1 MFFPRV
7 EVFKVVILY
16 TVVVLIGYCMFLDVS
31 SVVTTT
37 TRCGKGS
44 YSIYNVMNKQT
55 QTLYHYDY
63 VSIFC
68 FTSFNTF
75 WKYLWLR
82 KLAWDFFGYEFL
94 LQVFFFFGFCLKPNG
109 YFWFWFCSFKRLKNK
124 AWALGQNSIFNYR
137 EHWEYF
143 YLAGTSQVK
152 FETYRAGD
160 YYRLLLGKKHESP
173 LILAQKDGKEIFQ

>member
-1 MFFPRV
+1 M
-7 EVFKVVILY
+7 FKVVILY
-16 TVVVLIGYCMFLDVS
+16 NVIVVIECLCSWMSWVLLQRPQDAEKVLTLD
-31 SVVTTT
+31 
-37 TRCGKGS
+37 C
-44 YSIYNVMNKQT
+44 VMDEQT
-55 QTLYHYDY
+55 KTFYYYYH

-160 YYRLLLGKKHESP
+160 YYRLLLGKKHKSP
-173 LILAQKDGKEIFQ
+173 LILAQKDGKEIF